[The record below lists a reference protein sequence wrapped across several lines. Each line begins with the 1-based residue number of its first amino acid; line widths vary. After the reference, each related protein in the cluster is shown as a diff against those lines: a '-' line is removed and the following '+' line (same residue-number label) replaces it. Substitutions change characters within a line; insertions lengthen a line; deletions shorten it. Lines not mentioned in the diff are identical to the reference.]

1 MPASISQTKPHAA
14 KSPGRKPRDGDDRAS
29 PHALD
34 LDRYVPAQLTYLA
47 NKVSASASG
56 LYRPRFGVG
65 IADWRIMA
73 MLAAEPWSPAG
84 RIVDSTGMD
93 KGAVSRCL
101 RDLMKAGYVEV
112 RADASHG
119 RRQLVALTRRG
130 LRLHDQIVGLA
141 VERERQ
147 LLRGFSEE
155 ERQTLLDLLMRMR
168 EQLPSMSGAG
178 GDAAT
183 RE

>member
-1 MPASISQTKPHAA
+1 MPASISQTKSPAA
-14 KSPGRKPRDGDDRAS
+14 ANPGRKRRDDDGRAS

-34 LDRYVPAQLTYLA
+34 LDHYIPAQLTYLA
-47 NKVSASASG
+47 NKVSASASA
-56 LYRPRFGVG
+56 LYRPRFGIG

-73 MLAAEPWSPAG
+73 MLAAEPWSTAG

-101 RDLMKAGYVEV
+101 RDLMKAGHVEV

-119 RRQLVALTRRG
+119 RRQLVALTHEG
-130 LRLHDQIVGLA
+130 LALHDQIVRLA

-155 ERQTLLDLLMRMR
+155 ERRTLLGLLMRMR
-168 EQLPSMSGAG
+168 EQLPCMSGAG
-178 GDAAT
+178 GTAAA